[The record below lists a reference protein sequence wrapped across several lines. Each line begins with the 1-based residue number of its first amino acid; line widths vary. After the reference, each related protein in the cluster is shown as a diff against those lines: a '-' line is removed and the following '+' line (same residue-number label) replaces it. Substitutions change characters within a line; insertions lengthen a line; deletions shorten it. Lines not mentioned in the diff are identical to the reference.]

1 MTTTPLQVS
10 PHLITPVQDYDHV
23 RGPAQAPVT
32 LVEYGDYQCPFC
44 AAAHPII
51 NALLDQRPDTVRFAF
66 RHFPLTNVHP
76 YSEVAAETAEAA
88 GVRDRFW
95 QMHTWLYEHQE
106 QFQPAF
112 VTTAVD
118 QIGLP
123 GVTVAR
129 EVNEHLYLDRIQR
142 DFASGVR
149 SGVNGTPT
157 FFINGERH
165 DGGYALDELIEVVDA
180 AASRA

>member
-1 MTTTPLQVS
+1 MTTPLQV
-10 PHLITPVQDYDHV
+10 PTGHLNVPVDDNDHL
-23 RGPAQAPVT
+23 RGPVQAPVT
-32 LVEYGDYQCPFC
+32 LVEYGDYQCPYC

-51 NALLDQRPDTVRFAF
+51 NDLLSRRPETLRFVF

-88 GVRDRFW
+88 GTRDRFW
-95 QMHTWLYEHQE
+95 QMHSWLYEHQG

-123 GVTVAR
+123 GNVVAR

-142 DFASGVR
+142 DFAGGVR
-149 SGVNGTPT
+149 SGVNGTPS
-157 FFINGERH
+157 FFINGTRH
-165 DGGYALDELIEVVDA
+165 DGGYTLDELTAVVDA
-180 AASRA
+180 ATRD